1 MRPSSRPAIRSRTVK
16 LAFRRLTVLALTASL
31 AALPLALSSASA
43 VAHTTTTATIFRAF
57 HPDGTPTLDA
67 HTKSGSCF
75 TGSLTID
82 RGDAWR
88 CIVGNLLFDPCF
100 SSAHA
105 PGKVLCPNAQLNGGV
120 EIKLTK
126 GLPHAMGN
134 PGAPSLKDQP
144 WDIQLTSGRHCELS
158 SGASNVVQGVR
169 LNYFCGAGI
178 KFGLWGFPR
187 RKSQPWT
194 ILSAPF
200 SAKHLHA
207 WVAIRRVWM

>member
-1 MRPSSRPAIRSRTVK
+1 V
-16 LAFRRLTVLALTASL
+16 LTVTASL

-43 VAHTTTTATIFRAF
+43 VAHTTTTATIFKAF
-57 HPDGTPTLDA
+57 HPDGTPTLHA

-82 RGDAWR
+82 RRDAWR

-144 WDIQLTSGRHCELS
+144 WDIQLTQRPLLRALQRREQCRPGRASELLLRR
-158 SGASNVVQGVR
+158 GGQVR
-169 LNYFCGAGI
+169 AV
-178 KFGLWGFPR
+178 GLPA
-187 RKSQPWT
+187 PEVPAWT

-207 WVAIRRVWM
+207 RVAIRRVWM

>member
-1 MRPSSRPAIRSRTVK
+1 MSRQV
-16 LAFRRLTVLALTASL
+16 RRLLLLMAATALVAV
-31 AALPLALSSASA
+31 PASA

-57 HPDGTPTLDA
+57 HPDGTPTLQA

-82 RGDAWR
+82 RRDAWR
-88 CIVGNLLFDPCF
+88 CIVGNFLYDPCF

-105 PGKVLCPNAQLNGGV
+105 PGKVLCPDAQLNRAV

-126 GLPHAMGN
+126 GLPRAMAN
-134 PGAPSLKDQP
+134 TRAPSLRDQP
-144 WDIQLTSGRHCELS
+144 WNIQLTSGRHCELS
-158 SGASNVVQGVR
+158 NGATIVVQGVP
-169 LNYFCGAGI
+169 LNYFCGAGV

-187 RKSQPWT
+187 RKPQPWT

-207 WVAIRRVWM
+207 RAAIRHVWM